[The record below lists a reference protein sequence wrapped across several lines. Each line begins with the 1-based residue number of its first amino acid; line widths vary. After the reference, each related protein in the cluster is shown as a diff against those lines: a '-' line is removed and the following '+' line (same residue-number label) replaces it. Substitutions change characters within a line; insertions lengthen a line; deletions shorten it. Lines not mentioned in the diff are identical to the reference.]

1 MAVQIDKR
9 TATPSRAR
17 ARRNT
22 LNDLSGRQWIKRTK
36 SWLVCDSRRYHR
48 NRDTE
53 LHPARYPEELVI
65 EFVEFFTKADQWV
78 LDPFAGTAAT
88 LVGAHE
94 TGRRSVG
101 IELSA
106 NYADMSRLRLREMGA
121 ADAHV
126 LVGDARDVASERF
139 WGHELRAG
147 ANRPSLGPDGLPQ
160 FDFLMTSPPYW
171 NMLRKSRGGVESTH
185 KQRAAGGLDT
195 VYSDDH
201 SDLGNLADYGEFIE
215 ALGAIFDDCYR
226 VLRDRAYMVVVV
238 QNVRVPEGEVR
249 PLAWDLQR
257 RISRTFSF
265 QGERIWCQD
274 SKKLGIWGYP
284 TVFVPNYHHHYC
296 LIFQKRQG

>member
-9 TATPSRAR
+9 TTTPRRAR
-17 ARRNT
+17 KPRNT

-48 NRDTE
+48 NRETE

-78 LDPFAGTAAT
+78 FDPFAGTAAT

-106 NYADMSRLRLREMGA
+106 EYAAMSRTRLGDMGA
-121 ADAHV
+121 DGALILAGDSRKIADESFWAAH
-126 LVGDARDVASERF
+126 LQA
-139 WGHELRAG
+139 AG
-147 ANRPSLGPDGLPQ
+147 SRPPLSPEGLPQ

-185 KQRAAGGLDT
+185 KRRAADGLDT
-195 VYSDDH
+195 VYSDDRC
-201 SDLGNLADYGEFIE
+201 DLGNLTDYDEFIG
-215 ALGAIFDDCYR
+215 ALGGIFDNCSL

-257 RISRTFSF
+257 RISESFSF

-296 LIFQKRQG
+296 LIFQKRQD